1 MAPAL
6 FGCTPLTSLS
16 KHKHRLCFLLWKL
29 CMLSQLIAQTLAEVF
44 ILSENRKITF
54 SFILILEALS
64 ITKLN
69 HIISQQ
75 CFVRWHDKK
84 VYFSRRAN
92 NTDPGQ
98 TNLKQ
103 FCYCAQT
110 CSVEEAPGKDL
121 KFHRWANNFVLIYK
135 NQENFKLF
143 ISSTPQ
149 MCPNGKWFPVKEK
162 RRVVHVG
169 VLMCTVWCDTPPHP
183 LTVFSSFSKASRASS

>member
-1 MAPAL
+1 
-6 FGCTPLTSLS
+6 
-16 KHKHRLCFLLWKL
+16 
-29 CMLSQLIAQTLAEVF
+29 MLSPLIAQTLAEVF

-64 ITKLN
+64 KKLN

-84 VYFSRRAN
+84 VCFSRRAN

-110 CSVEEAPGKDL
+110 CSVEEAPGKDF
-121 KFHRWANNFVLIYK
+121 KFHRWANNSVLIYK
-135 NQENFKLF
+135 NQEDKG
-143 ISSTPQ
+143 SSTLS
-149 MCPNGKWFPVKEK
+149 CLFPAFHK
-162 RRVVHVG
+162 
-169 VLMCTVWCDTPPHP
+169 C
-183 LTVFSSFSKASRASS
+183 ASMGNDFLLKKNDAGFMLEF